1 MRIYN
6 TKTLQVEE
14 FKSIKEGEVKMY
26 VCGPT
31 VYNDVHVGNARPMVV
46 FDTLRRTFEALGYDV
61 KYVSNYTDV
70 DDKIINEA
78 KKQNIS
84 ELELTNEMIRR
95 VNQIRELLNTKELY
109 KAPRVTE
116 TMEDIIKFIDALV
129 DEGYAYE
136 SDGDV
141 FFRTSSID
149 GYGSLSN
156 QKMDDLKVGAR
167 IEENDKKE
175 SPLDFVLWK
184 KTEEG
189 IKWPTKYSLGRP
201 GWHTECVVM
210 IKKELGDVI
219 DIHGGGKDLR
229 FPHHENER
237 AQAKAL
243 YHTDLANYWMHNGMI
258 DIEGVKMSKSLGN
271 FITAKD
277 ALNTYDPM
285 VIRWL
290 LLSAH
295 YRADLNISNEV
306 IENCQTELNKVLT
319 AHKQASLKLALSDYQ
334 DETFDE
340 VLFKRFLD
348 EMSDDLNTPNAYSII
363 FETVKLIN
371 QAIRVREID
380 LANLSKLLN
389 TLEKE
394 LDVLGIKYHRL
405 VLSNED
411 KEVYENWMSAK
422 KEKNFELADKYRDIL
437 ITRGIL

>member
-14 FKSIKEGEVKMY
+14 FKPIKEGEVKMY

-149 GYGSLSN
+149 DYGSLSN

>member
-14 FKSIKEGEVKMY
+14 FKPIKEGEVKMY

-149 GYGSLSN
+149 DYGSLSN

-380 LANLSKLLN
+380 LANLSKSLN

>member
-14 FKSIKEGEVKMY
+14 FKPIKEGEVKMY